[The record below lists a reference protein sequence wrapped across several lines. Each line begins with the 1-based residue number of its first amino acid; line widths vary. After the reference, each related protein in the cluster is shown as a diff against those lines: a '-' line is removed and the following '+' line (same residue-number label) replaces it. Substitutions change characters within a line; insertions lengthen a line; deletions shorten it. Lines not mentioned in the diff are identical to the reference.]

1 MLRTLASYLRQH
13 HVSVL
18 ALFIALSGTAYAAT
32 LPRNSVGTAQLKKNA
47 VTAPKLKKN
56 AVTTAKIKGDA
67 VTTAKVKAGSL
78 TGSDLNVSTLPKVP
92 AATTADSATK
102 AATADSATNAATAQN
117 AMAAGVANRLATGDV
132 NITTVPNP
140 GGSLTPVEASC
151 DSGFK
156 GIAAGVEVQDPA
168 HQFLV
173 DLHPVDLDTWTA
185 HVDNDG
191 TGGNAALYIICGKV
205 DSVTLPF

>member
-1 MLRTLASYLRQH
+1 MLGTLASYLRQH
-13 HVSVL
+13 HVAVL

-32 LPRNSVGTAQLKKNA
+32 LPRNSVGTAQLKKSA
-47 VTAPKLKKN
+47 VTAPKLRKN
-56 AVTTAKIKGDA
+56 AVTAAKIRSDA
-67 VTTAKVKAGSL
+67 VTGAKVKDGSL

-117 AMAAGVANRLATGDV
+117 ATAAGVANRLATGDV

-156 GIAAGVEVQDPA
+156 GFAAGVEVEDPT
-168 HQFLV
+168 HQSLV
-173 DLHPVDLDTWTA
+173 DLHPVDLDTWTG

-191 TGGNAALYIICGKV
+191 TGGNATLYIICGKV